1 MEHHGP
7 GTCPPRRAPLVS
19 VVIPWHRGAD
29 LLRRSVTSVLA
40 QTHPRIEVVVVDD
53 ASEEGVPADL
63 LAAAT
68 CAHRVVVVRT
78 DVNVGPGGAREL
90 GRQAATG
97 DLIGYLD
104 ADDEWAPEFAA
115 CHAATLAEHPW
126 AGMSHCRTLVVD
138 DELGP
143 SAAPVPL
150 DRDRPVPAFL
160 PYVFGGRP
168 WSTSA
173 CLWRR
178 EACDRI
184 GPWLASTR
192 AWEDYDYDARAGAVG
207 LLPVMLDAPLCTK
220 HEATGHNLSSE
231 ADARKV
237 VGRATSI
244 SNLSRC
250 LREHGAAT
258 GPTLDHLLDAAWA
271 STQATA
277 RIGRRDLTRR
287 TALEVARLRGRF
299 PGPLYV
305 AGALAASSLPARLAD
320 RIIGSLRI
328 RAMDAHL
335 GDRELSTG

>member
-1 MEHHGP
+1 M
-7 GTCPPRRAPLVS
+7 VS

-29 LLRRSVTSVLA
+29 LLRRSVTSALA

-53 ASEEGVPADL
+53 ASDEGVPADL
-63 LAAAT
+63 VAAAT

-104 ADDEWAPEFAA
+104 ADDEWAPTFAA
-115 CHAATLAEHPW
+115 CHVTNLAEHPW
-126 AGMSHCRTLVVD
+126 AGMSYCRTLVVD
-138 DELGP
+138 DELG
-143 SAAPVPL
+143 ADVAPVPL
-150 DRDRPVPAFL
+150 DRDRSVPTFL
-160 PYVFGGRP
+160 PYVFAGRP

-178 EACDRI
+178 EACDRV

-220 HEATGHNLSSE
+220 HEATGHNLSAE

-244 SNLSRC
+244 LHLSRC
-250 LREHGAAT
+250 LRLRGAAT
-258 GPTLDHLLDAAWA
+258 GPTLDQLLDISWA
-271 STQATA
+271 STQASV
-277 RIGRRDLTRR
+277 RIGRRDLALR
-287 TALEVARLRGRF
+287 TALELVRLRGRF
-299 PGPLYV
+299 PGPVY
-305 AGALAASSLPARLAD
+305 LAAAFGATALPARMAD

-328 RAMDAHL
+328 RAVDAHL
-335 GDRELSTG
+335 DGRKLPTD

>member
-1 MEHHGP
+1 MEAHGP
-7 GTCPPRRAPLVS
+7 DAQAPRGCPLVS
-19 VVIPWHRGAD
+19 VVIPWHSDAE
-29 LLRRSVTSVLA
+29 LLRRSVTSALA
-40 QTHPRIEVVVVDD
+40 QTHPRMEVVVVDD
-53 ASEEGVPADL
+53 ASDGGVPADL
-63 LAAAT
+63 VAAAT

-104 ADDEWAPEFAA
+104 ADDEWAPTFAA
-115 CHAATLAEHPW
+115 SHVANLDAHPW
-126 AGMSHCRTLVVD
+126 AGMSYCRTLLVD

-143 SAAPVPL
+143 DAPPVPL
-150 DRDRPVPAFL
+150 DRDRRVPTFL
-160 PYVFGGRP
+160 PYVFAGRP

-207 LLPVMLDAPLCTK
+207 LLPVMLDAHLCTK
-220 HEATGHNLSSE
+220 HEATGHNLSE
-231 ADARKV
+231 ETDARKV

-244 SNLSRC
+244 MSMSQH
-250 LREHGAAT
+250 LRRHGAAT
-258 GPTLDHLLDAAWA
+258 GPTLDQLLDIGWA
-271 STQATA
+271 STQASV
-277 RIGRRDLTRR
+277 RVGRRDLARR
-287 TALEVARLRGRF
+287 TALELARLRGRF

-305 AGALAASSLPARLAD
+305 AVALVASALPAPVAD

-328 RAMDAHL
+328 RALDAHL
-335 GDRELSTG
+335 DGRELPTD